1 MQWAIVVRVIN
12 GLIEDNFEKIQAMMN
27 LLIGLVTIAVG
38 LLMGLVLG
46 LLIGVI
52 RMACKVRVLRQGIY
66 LMKTRA
72 IEGLSLRKGSK
83 SFYDRSEAVSGVSD
97 L

>member
-1 MQWAIVVRVIN
+1 
-12 GLIEDNFEKIQAMMN
+12 MN

-52 RMACKVRVLRQGIY
+52 RMACKVRVLKPCIDP
-66 LMKTRA
+66 MKTRA
-72 IEGLSLRKGSK
+72 IESLSLRKCSE
-83 SFYDRSEAVSGVSD
+83 SLFNRSDAVSGVSD
-97 L
+97 F